1 MKLKTTVGPKGQV
14 VIPKPIRERLGIKPS
29 DTVLLEVEGDRMIL
43 SPAPR
48 NPIQTFVKIA
58 TKFGGKASELK
69 WGDRLYEEVMGGA
82 YGLSRLQTCS
92 CSRPLKP
99 VNWATQPDTS

>member
-69 WGDRLYEEVMGGA
+69 WGDRLYVVVMCGA
-82 YGLSRLQTCS
+82 YGLSRCK
-92 CSRPLKP
+92 RVRVRGP
-99 VNWATQPDTS
+99 